1 MKIWAKL
8 YIKND
13 IAKDLIYESNLE
25 MSYENYQKWLQDI
38 CNLLDIPNPVVI
50 PYHYK
55 NFVYFHNTLFK
66 EDDFVQSL
74 NYEKFRIEDCNED

>member
-13 IAKDLIYESNLE
+13 IAKDLIYKSNLE

-66 EDDFVQSL
+66 EDDFVQPL